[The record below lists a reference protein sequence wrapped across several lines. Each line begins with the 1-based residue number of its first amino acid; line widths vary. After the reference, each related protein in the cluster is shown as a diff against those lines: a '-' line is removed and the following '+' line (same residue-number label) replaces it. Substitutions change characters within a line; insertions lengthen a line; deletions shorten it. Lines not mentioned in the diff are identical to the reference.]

1 MERYELLE
9 RIGVGSFGTVHRG
22 RRRFTGQFC
31 ALKLIS
37 KERKEEKELA
47 ALRSEVAILTRLSHP
62 HVIRLLDYFENENEL
77 VLVTELAC
85 GELFEVLCSDGRLAP
100 AAVASVARGLTSA
113 LAYLHEQHVM
123 HRDLKPQNCLI
134 AANGAIKLADF
145 GFARELQSHAAQ
157 LTSVRGTPLYMA
169 PELFQQAHYTAAADV
184 WSLGVLLFEL
194 AAGRP
199 PFFADTLPEL
209 MQAIVQDTPVP
220 FPLDM
225 QPQLADFLALC
236 LQRDPGQRAAW
247 EALLQHPY
255 LTG

>member
-1 MERYELLE
+1 
-9 RIGVGSFGTVHRG
+9 VS
-22 RRRFTGQFC
+22 
-31 ALKLIS
+31 
-37 KERKEEKELA
+37 ELA
-47 ALRSEVAILTRLSHP
+47 ALRSEVGILTRLSHP
-62 HVIRLLDYFENENEL
+62 HIVRLLDYFETASEI

-100 AAVASVARGLTSA
+100 AAVASVASGLTSA
-113 LAYLHEQHVM
+113 LAYLHEQRVM

-134 AANGAIKLADF
+134 TATGVVKLTDF
-145 GFARELQSHAAQ
+145 GFAKELHSHTAQ

-169 PELFQQAHYTAAADV
+169 PELFQQAQYTAAADV

-209 MQAIVQDTPVP
+209 MQAIVQSTPVA
-220 FPLDM
+220 FPQDM

-236 LQRDPGQRAAW
+236 LQRDPGQRASW
-247 EALLQHPY
+247 EVLLQHPY